1 MGKSKIDMYTKY
13 VNDFGFED
21 VNSFLTA
28 GKSTQGLLVCEKSK
42 ALLYRIYPALK
53 NFPKA
58 EKHALCAEIK
68 NGFYALIS
76 NINSASSVPSLRKKY
91 GQEADGHLQ
100 TLKVMIELAYK
111 QKYIGTGFYLE
122 IDQELTE
129 INLLLSGFIRSASK
143 RTKK

>member
-1 MGKSKIDMYTKY
+1 MLGKSKIDIYTKY
-13 VNDFGFED
+13 VKDFGFED

-91 GQEADGHLQ
+91 ANSRNFIKSIIDRRPYIKLENN
-100 TLKVMIELAYK
+100 TLKINEEELYCYIETMEK
-111 QKYIGTGFYLE
+111 TNG
-122 IDQELTE
+122 
-129 INLLLSGFIRSASK
+129 N
-143 RTKK
+143 

>member
-1 MGKSKIDMYTKY
+1 MLGKSKIDMYTKY

-58 EKHALCAEIK
+58 EKHALCAEMRR
-68 NGFYALIS
+68 N
-76 NINSASSVPSLRKKY
+76 
-91 GQEADGHLQ
+91 
-100 TLKVMIELAYK
+100 
-111 QKYIGTGFYLE
+111 YIA
-122 IDQELTE
+122 I
-129 INLLLSGFIRSASK
+129 
-143 RTKK
+143 